1 MTNAKCWKKRTQES
15 KSKCHKNAR
24 LKSSL
29 PQVTKWLA
37 DRDINVDGMK
47 RKAVFAAF
55 LKELGVYHYGIAVND
70 QINKIYTDA
79 ENDLLG
85 PQEVT
90 FYSSPEWIC
99 LRNQVLMQY
108 GEKCMRCGSE
118 SNIAVDHIKP
128 RSLFADLELVFDNM
142 QVLCRSCNS
151 SKSNRHIV
159 DYRC

>member
-1 MTNAKCWKKRTQES
+1 M
-15 KSKCHKNAR
+15 
-24 LKSSL
+24 

-90 FYSSPEWIC
+90 FYSSP
-99 LRNQVLMQY
+99 
-108 GEKCMRCGSE
+108 
-118 SNIAVDHIKP
+118 
-128 RSLFADLELVFDNM
+128 
-142 QVLCRSCNS
+142 
-151 SKSNRHIV
+151 
-159 DYRC
+159 